1 MVYVTNNPI
10 RSVFYLV
17 IAFLGVSLLWMFYGF
32 EFLALILV
40 IVYVGAIVVLF
51 LFMLM
56 LINLRISEVSI
67 ARIDT
72 GWIGLTPILLFIWF
86 LGLRGNQGAM
96 VSWMNTYVDWI
107 LFVDAQS
114 NLEIFGEILYNEFG
128 LLLILSSLLLLA
140 AILGVLMLGIAP
152 HKRSRII

>member
-1 MVYVTNNPI
+1 
-10 RSVFYLV
+10 
-17 IAFLGVSLLWMFYGF
+17 
-32 EFLALILV
+32 
-40 IVYVGAIVVLF
+40 
-51 LFMLM
+51 
-56 LINLRISEVSI
+56 
-67 ARIDT
+67 
-72 GWIGLTPILLFIWF
+72 
-86 LGLRGNQGAM
+86 
-96 VSWMNTYVDWI
+96 MNSYVDWI